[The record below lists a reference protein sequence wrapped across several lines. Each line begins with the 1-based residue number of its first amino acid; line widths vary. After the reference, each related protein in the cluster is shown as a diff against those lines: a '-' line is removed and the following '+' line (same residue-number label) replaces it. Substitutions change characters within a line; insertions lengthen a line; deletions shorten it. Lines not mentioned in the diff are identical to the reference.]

1 MYKLIEGDAVTNS
14 KQYDTDNPGARIKIL
29 YMDLDLGEPT
39 YIILKTLWNKIVKNG
54 IIVFDE
60 YAYHKW
66 DESEGVDKFLR
77 EIEGMYTFIDTKVGA
92 PTAYII
98 KTVI

>member
-1 MYKLIEGDAVTNS
+1 MMSTVLNRAQSNELSFEAVKARLSNFNDSMYKLIEGDAVTNS

-54 IIVFDE
+54 MKARALISF
-60 YAYHKW
+60 
-66 DESEGVDKFLR
+66 
-77 EIEGMYTFIDTKVGA
+77 
-92 PTAYII
+92 
-98 KTVI
+98 